1 MSMSQKALA
10 HISLSLVALF
20 YGLNYVIAKDVMV
33 KEYMTPFGFIMLRI
47 LAGSIIFTTI
57 HYLFVKERMER
68 KDMSYVALCSVFGA
82 LINML
87 CFFEGLKHTSPIHAS
102 LIMVLTPVLVLVVSA
117 FLIKERITIPKII
130 GIVLGLAGAALL
142 ISNSGNVSNKVSSV
156 YGDLMIMINAI
167 SYGLYLVLVR
177 RLTKKYH
184 PITVIKWVF
193 LFGAVMIIPFGGKQ
207 LLATDW
213 SSFTTQIWLAV
224 GYVLLFATATTYLLN
239 LYALQRVMPSTVG
252 FYVYFQPLIATI
264 LAILLGQDYLDAIK
278 IGSATLLF
286 IGVYLVNM
294 SSKQKPKATA

>member
-1 MSMSQKALA
+1 
-10 HISLSLVALF
+10 
-20 YGLNYVIAKDVMV
+20 
-33 KEYMTPFGFIMLRI
+33 
-47 LAGSIIFTTI
+47 
-57 HYLFVKERMER
+57 
-68 KDMSYVALCSVFGA
+68 
-82 LINML
+82 
-87 CFFEGLKHTSPIHAS
+87 
-102 LIMVLTPVLVLVVSA
+102 
-117 FLIKERITIPKII
+117 
-130 GIVLGLAGAALL
+130 
-142 ISNSGNVSNKVSSV
+142 
-156 YGDLMIMINAI
+156 
-167 SYGLYLVLVR
+167 
-177 RLTKKYH
+177 
-184 PITVIKWVF
+184 VIKWVF